1 MPCPPTKIGDGSVR
15 SASTT
20 SPRRSRAQRR
30 RSNRQ
35 ARFSRSVALR
45 GPSPSLWASQS
56 TMVAL
61 GVIRTVMYPR
71 DLTGAPRHGPAQA
84 PTSGVAR
91 HPRSG
96 PRVSRLNRA
105 SGGATSESGPFEAKA
120 QAARRL
126 RLTPDALDER
136 ERRLAAEGDC
146 LRFRRNFTGAA
157 AGGDCG
163 GATGDH
169 SACSIAGAGGVVTTP
184 RGSRRLFTLPRPKAS
199 LNIAPYQST
208 TAPATVVG
216 AVARGNGVAE
226 ASGEGVTSA
235 GSLVARSSR
244 DDSRCFGDLM
254 TSTPMTHSR
263 STRDRH
269 FVLVT

>member
-1 MPCPPTKIGDGSVR
+1 MG
-15 SASTT
+15 
-20 SPRRSRAQRR
+20 PRK
-30 RSNRQ
+30 
-35 ARFSRSVALR
+35 
-45 GPSPSLWASQS
+45 
-56 TMVAL
+56 
-61 GVIRTVMYPR
+61 
-71 DLTGAPRHGPAQA
+71 QA

-105 SGGATSESGPFEAKA
+105 SGGATSELDPFEAKA

-136 ERRLAAEGDC
+136 ERRLATEGDC

-216 AVARGNGVAE
+216 AVARGNGVRE

-244 DDSRCFGDLM
+244 DDSRCFGDPM

-269 FVLVT
+269 FVLVYSNSLTLVPKQCRSSAIHRRRHTGHLDRQPDGLPALIAPCFCLAPSDLRRRSSSRFSRRPL

>member
-1 MPCPPTKIGDGSVR
+1 MG
-15 SASTT
+15 
-20 SPRRSRAQRR
+20 PRK
-30 RSNRQ
+30 
-35 ARFSRSVALR
+35 
-45 GPSPSLWASQS
+45 
-56 TMVAL
+56 
-61 GVIRTVMYPR
+61 
-71 DLTGAPRHGPAQA
+71 QA

-136 ERRLAAEGDC
+136 ERRLATEGDC

-216 AVARGNGVAE
+216 AVARGNGVPE

-244 DDSRCFGDLM
+244 DDSRCFGDPM